1 MFDYNNGNPL
11 ANTDINDM
19 HMRKGAS
26 IDFSGASGKQEL
38 GVMNKFEKGSNWRA
52 KKAIA
57 SGDMNGS
64 GTALDNQWATFD
76 RRAQAQD
83 RAMA

>member
-1 MFDYNNGNPL
+1 MF
-11 ANTDINDM
+11 M
-19 HMRKGAS
+19 KKGAN

-52 KKAIA
+52 KKAIK
-57 SGDMNGS
+57 SGDMNAA
-64 GTALDNQWATFD
+64 GTGLDDQWATFD
-76 RRAQAQD
+76 RRAQAQN